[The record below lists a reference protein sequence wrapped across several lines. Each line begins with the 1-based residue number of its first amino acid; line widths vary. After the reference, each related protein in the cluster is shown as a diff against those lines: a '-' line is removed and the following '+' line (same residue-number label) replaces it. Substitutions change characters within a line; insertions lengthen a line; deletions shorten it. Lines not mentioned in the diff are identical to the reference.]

1 MVIIIL
7 GGNNMRLRNELA
19 KIMKDNKRCYIE
31 FGFTKITLYTRE
43 MLKKNEWIF
52 VDKEYKSID
61 SLVTDLRQH
70 YIVNYIKDSEGIL
83 LVRNKKNNY

>member
-1 MVIIIL
+1 
-7 GGNNMRLRNELA
+7 MRLRSELA
-19 KIMKDNKRCYIE
+19 KIMKYNKRCYIE

-70 YIVNYIKDSEGIL
+70 YIVNYLKDEEGVL